1 MSDYLDPANEEL
13 LKDFF
18 EEAYSQVDVLEQNII
33 VLENDPDNRD
43 SIDEIFRAAHTLKGG
58 AATVEMTEL
67 AEFTHLIEDVL
78 DEIREGRL
86 RVDEKVVDGLLKAI
100 DITKAMVEE
109 RAAGGV
115 YQEDNSEVITSLKAF
130 LGGVQGG
137 LVQGALVQATPAKV
151 SAGSV
156 QKPAGKSITEYE
168 LLELQTAAGQDVP
181 IYRIRVSFNEDNP
194 MNSIGGI
201 QVFASLNKAGKVLKT
216 EPDFDALYEDKF
228 HPWVDYYISTDKS
241 LEEIERLSS
250 IPEVTLDIEAAQ
262 ITGETGVGESEADE
276 TETPPVPAAATTG
289 RQDDQE
295 EKQQPAV
302 EKDTPAESARK
313 QPTERS
319 RKTRAVIQGSVLRV
333 DSRRIDSLLNLV
345 GETIIIKAAFNQV
358 SNEFGKSLL
367 DLENA
372 EERYHELLKEFF
384 EELPDYITRLN
395 NGSSVKEVK
404 ESIQERFEEIYEVFD
419 SFEDNLKA
427 SIAKF
432 RNSSQNLSRVTGEL
446 QEGVMK
452 IRMVPI
458 SQLFSRF
465 PRLVRDLTRSLKKK
479 VNLVIEGEDTELD
492 KSVIED
498 ILDPLIHCVRNSI
511 DHGLELPEDRK
522 KAGKDEQGE
531 IRLSAHNEGNS
542 IIIIIADDGKGIE
555 VETVR
560 NKAIE
565 RGLIHPDK
573 ILTDVEAFN
582 LIFEPG
588 FSTAGKIT
596 SVSGR
601 GVGLDV
607 VRKQVEKLNGSVAV
621 WSEKE
626 KGSIFTIKL
635 PLTLAIIQGLLVR
648 ISGEIYIIPITSVIE
663 SLRIRPSEINR
674 IDKYEVFNLRDDVL
688 SLVRLDRLFKIEMKQ
703 DRSHLF
709 VVVVGSGDK
718 RVGLMVE
725 SLIGEEDVVIKPLRD
740 RYTESPGIAGATILG
755 NGQVALILDVGQLLE
770 YGLKQ
775 ELEARMRGTTIQ

>member
-1 MSDYLDPANEEL
+1 A
-13 LKDFF
+13 
-18 EEAYSQVDVLEQNII
+18 
-33 VLENDPDNRD
+33 
-43 SIDEIFRAAHTLKGG
+43 
-58 AATVEMTEL
+58 
-67 AEFTHLIEDVL
+67 
-78 DEIREGRL
+78 
-86 RVDEKVVDGLLKAI
+86 
-100 DITKAMVEE
+100 
-109 RAAGGV
+109 
-115 YQEDNSEVITSLKAF
+115 
-130 LGGVQGG
+130 
-137 LVQGALVQATPAKV
+137 
-151 SAGSV
+151 
-156 QKPAGKSITEYE
+156 
-168 LLELQTAAGQDVP
+168 
-181 IYRIRVSFNEDNP
+181 
-194 MNSIGGI
+194 
-201 QVFASLNKAGKVLKT
+201 
-216 EPDFDALYEDKF
+216 
-228 HPWVDYYISTDKS
+228 TDKS
-241 LEEIERLSS
+241 REEIERLSS
-250 IPEVTLDIEAAQ
+250 IPEVTLDTEAAE
-262 ITGETGVGESEADE
+262 ITDELGVLENKADE
-276 TETPPVPAAATTG
+276 TETAAAPAVPAAD
-289 RQDDQE
+289 RQDDQKE
-295 EKQQPAV
+295 EKQPAV
-302 EKDTPAESARK
+302 KKDRPETLTSVRK
-313 QPTERS
+313 QPAAGS
-319 RKTRAVIQGSVLRV
+319 RKTKAVVQGSVLRV

-358 SNEFGKSLL
+358 SNGFGESLL

-372 EERYHELLKEFF
+372 EERYRELLKGFF
-384 EELPDYITRLN
+384 EELPHHITRLN

-404 ESIQERFEEIYEVFD
+404 ENIQERFEEIYTVFE
-419 SFEDNLKA
+419 SFEGNLKA
-427 SIAKF
+427 NIAKF
-432 RNSSQNLSRVTGEL
+432 RNSSQVLSRVTGEL

-465 PRLVRDLTRSLKKK
+465 PRLVRDLTHSLKKK

-511 DHGLELPEDRK
+511 DHGLESPGARK

-542 IIIIIADDGKGIE
+542 IIIVIADDGKGIE

-607 VRKQVEKLNGSVAV
+607 VRRQVEKLNGSVAV
-621 WSEKE
+621 WSKKG
-626 KGSIFTIKL
+626 KGSTFTIKL

-663 SLRIRPSEINR
+663 SLRIRPSEINL
-674 IDKYEVFNLRDDVL
+674 IDNYEVFNLRDDVL

-709 VVVVGSGDK
+709 VVVVGIGDK

-755 NGQVALILDVGQLLE
+755 NGQVSLILDVGQLLE
-770 YGLKQ
+770 FGLKQ
-775 ELEARMRGTTIQ
+775 ELEARMSGTTIK